1 MDSNVIVAILAL
13 VGTIFGSLIGTIS
26 ASKMLSYRIGILEDK
41 VDKLNGMFERM
52 TVAEMKIKDI
62 DDYVRDNC
70 E

>member
-1 MDSNVIVAILAL
+1 MDSNVILAILAL
-13 VGTIFGSLIGTIS
+13 GGTIFGSLIGTIS

>member
-26 ASKMLSYRIGILEDK
+26 ASKMLSYRIGILEGK

>member
-41 VDKLNGMFERM
+41 VDRLKGMFERM

>member
-26 ASKMLSYRIGILEDK
+26 ASKMLSYRIEILEDK
-41 VDKLNGMFERM
+41 VDRLNGMFERM

>member
-62 DDYVRDNC
+62 DHYVRDNC

>member
-13 VGTIFGSLIGTIS
+13 VVKIFGSLIGTIS
-26 ASKMLSYRIGILEDK
+26 TSKLLSYRIGILEDK

>member
-41 VDKLNGMFERM
+41 VDRLNGMFERM

>member
-52 TVAEMKIKDI
+52 TVAEMRIKDI

>member
-1 MDSNVIVAILAL
+1 MDSNAIVAILAL

>member
-1 MDSNVIVAILAL
+1 MDSNVIVSILAL

-26 ASKMLSYRIGILEDK
+26 ASKILSYRIGILEDK
-41 VDKLNGMFERM
+41 VDRLNGMFERM

>member
-1 MDSNVIVAILAL
+1 MDSNVIVSILAL

-26 ASKMLSYRIGILEDK
+26 ASKMLSYRIEILEDK
-41 VDKLNGMFERM
+41 VDRLNGMFERM

>member
-41 VDKLNGMFERM
+41 VDKLNGMFER
-52 TVAEMKIKDI
+52 IF
-62 DDYVRDNC
+62 
-70 E
+70 

>member
-1 MDSNVIVAILAL
+1 MDSNVIVSILAL

-41 VDKLNGMFERM
+41 VDRLNGMFERM

>member
-26 ASKMLSYRIGILEDK
+26 ASKMLSYRIGILENK

>member
-1 MDSNVIVAILAL
+1 MDSNVIVAIFAL
-13 VGTIFGSLIGTIS
+13 VGTIFGSLIATIS

>member
-13 VGTIFGSLIGTIS
+13 IGTIFGSLIGTIS

-52 TVAEMKIKDI
+52 TVAEMRIKDI